1 MRTTH
6 PRSLAA
12 LGAVVLLALPACSS
26 DDSGDDG
33 DAATTT
39 TPALTLVPDETTT
52 SVAGEPVDQTAPA
65 STNGNLVID
74 DVAWV
79 ASIGGNE
86 IIAVDLAS
94 GDILRRVG
102 AEAGVVG
109 PDDLDVGPDGRIWWT
124 GFTGGEVGA
133 FDPDTGE
140 GDVVAQ
146 LPPGANPIAFGAGGR
161 LFVGLAI
168 TGEGLYEIDPSGGTD
183 PVLLVEEPGNI
194 NGFEVAGDGS
204 IWAPRFGGG
213 GTGEIIRVD
222 PDTGEVEV
230 LTDGLSGNIGL
241 AIGDDGRVFVAS
253 IGPARVDVWDPTV
266 DAAPE
271 TFAEVP
277 TTGVDNIDIGTDG
290 TLYVTAFDVPQIH
303 VIATDGTVTTLDIG
317 S

>member
-1 MRTTH
+1 MRTPH
-6 PRSLAA
+6 PRSLVA

-26 DDSGDDG
+26 DDGGD

-39 TPALTLVPDETTT
+39 SPSLTHVPDETTT
-52 SVAGEPVDQTAPA
+52 TVASEPVDQTPPA
-65 STNGNLVID
+65 STNGILIID

-79 ASIGGNE
+79 ASIPGNE
-86 IIAVDLAS
+86 IIAVDLTN
-94 GDILRRVG
+94 GEILRRVG

-146 LPPGANPIAFGAGGR
+146 LPPGANPIAFGHDGR
-161 LFVGLAI
+161 LFVALAI
-168 TGEGLYEIDPSGGTD
+168 TGEGLYEIDPTGGTD
-183 PVLLVEEPGNI
+183 PVLLVEAPGNI
-194 NGFEVAGDGS
+194 NGFEVAGDGT
-204 IWAPRFGGG
+204 IWAPRFGGD
-213 GTGEIIRVD
+213 GTGEVVSID
-222 PDTGEVEV
+222 PDTGELEV

-253 IGPARVDVWDPTV
+253 VGPARVDVWAPTG

-277 TTGVDNIDIGTDG
+277 TNGVDNIDIGSDG

-303 VIATDGTVTTLDIG
+303 VIALDGTVTTLDIG
-317 S
+317 A